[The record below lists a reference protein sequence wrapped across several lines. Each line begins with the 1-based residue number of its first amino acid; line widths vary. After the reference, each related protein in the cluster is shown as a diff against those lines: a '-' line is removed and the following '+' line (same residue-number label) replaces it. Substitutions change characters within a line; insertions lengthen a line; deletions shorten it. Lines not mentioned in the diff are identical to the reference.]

1 MQVRERTNTAFLT
14 LIVLIPFCQAR
25 GKGRHWK
32 ERDVSKEKLGADLSY
47 STSMLP

>member
-1 MQVRERTNTAFLT
+1 MQVREWINIAFLN

-32 ERDVSKEKLGADLSY
+32 ERDVSKEKLGEDLSY
-47 STSMLP
+47 SAPVLP